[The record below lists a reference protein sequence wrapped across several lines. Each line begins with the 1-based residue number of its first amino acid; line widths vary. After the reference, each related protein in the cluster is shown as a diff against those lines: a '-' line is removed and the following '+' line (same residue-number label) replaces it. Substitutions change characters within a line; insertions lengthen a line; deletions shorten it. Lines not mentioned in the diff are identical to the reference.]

1 VQLVSTDRDRA
12 PVFVIGSARSGTTL
26 LYHTLLSSGLF
37 PIYLGEPAVFD
48 LLRPKFGDLQR
59 RSNRER
65 LMKCWLRS
73 SMYRISNLDG
83 GMIQDQVLN
92 HCQSAGEFLRLVMEE
107 VARLQGKT
115 RWAVWGPDNLLYMR
129 QIKKEIPDALFIH
142 MIRDGRDV
150 AISMNKE
157 GWIRP
162 LPWDRKQGLVA
173 AALHWKWKV
182 SHGIQAGRGLGADY
196 REIRFEELLDRRT
209 DVLRKLGSFIGQE
222 LKPDQIKQGS
232 LGTLLDPNT
241 SFQEEHHSPEFS
253 PVERWR
259 RLLSESEL
267 AAVESTI
274 GPLLRHLGYK
284 LAAKPSG
291 DRAFRNRVMN
301 QVYPRYFDIK
311 LWLKA
316 NTILGMLTSTDRM
329 KLSQ

>member
-1 VQLVSTDRDRA
+1 MR
-12 PVFVIGSARSGTTL
+12 
-26 LYHTLLSSGLF
+26 
-37 PIYLGEPAVFD
+37 
-48 LLRPKFGDLQR
+48 
-59 RSNRER
+59 
-65 LMKCWLRS
+65 CWLRS
-73 SMYRISNLDG
+73 SMYRISGLES

-92 HCQSAGEFLRLVMEE
+92 HCASTGEFLRLVMGEI
-107 VARLQGKT
+107 ARLQGKT

-162 LPWDRKQGLVA
+162 FPWDRKQGLLT

-182 SHGIQAGRGLGADY
+182 SHGIQAGRALGAAY
-196 REIRFEELLDRRT
+196 LEVRFEELLDRRT
-209 DVLRKLGSFIGQE
+209 DVLQTVGTFIGQE
-222 LKPDQIKQGS
+222 LKLDQITQGS
-232 LGTLLDPNT
+232 LGTMVDPNT
-241 SFQEEHHSPEFS
+241 SFQKESHSREFR

-259 RLLSESEL
+259 KLLSESEL

-274 GPLLRHLGYK
+274 GPLLQHLGYE
-284 LAAKPSG
+284 LAGKRSG
-291 DRAFRNRVMN
+291 DRPFRNRVMN
-301 QVYPRYFDIK
+301 QVYPHYFDVK

-316 NTILGMLTSTDRM
+316 NTALGMLTSTDRM

>member
-1 VQLVSTDRDRA
+1 MQSKSTGRDCA

-37 PIYLGEPAVFD
+37 PVYLGEPAVFD
-48 LLRPKFGDLQR
+48 LLRPKFGTFQR

-73 SMYRISNLDG
+73 SMYRISHLEG
-83 GMIQDQVLN
+83 EVIHDQVLK
-92 HCQSAGEFLRLVMEE
+92 HCTSAGEFLRLVMGE
-107 VARLQGKT
+107 VARLQGKM

-162 LPWDRKQGLVA
+162 LPWDHKHGLVIS
-173 AALHWKWKV
+173 ALHWKWKV
-182 SHGIQAGRGLGADY
+182 THGIQAGRALGADY
-196 REIRFEELLDRRT
+196 LEVHFEELLDRHAV
-209 DVLRKLGSFIGQE
+209 VLQKISTFIGQE
-222 LKPDQIKQGS
+222 LKPDQIMQGS
-232 LGTLLDPNT
+232 LGTMVSPNT
-241 SFQEEHHSPEFS
+241 SFQEESCSHEFR

-267 AAVESTI
+267 REVESAI
-274 GPLLRHLGYK
+274 GPSLERLGYE
-284 LAAKPSG
+284 LAAKPS
-291 DRAFRNRVMN
+291 DNCRLRNRVMN
-301 QVYPRYFDIK
+301 QVYPRYFDMK
-311 LWLKA
+311 LWLKE
-316 NTILGMLTSTDRM
+316 NTILGMLTNTDRM